1 MAEFFMTCTGCG
13 NTCRLEVYGTLESLT
28 VLGNRCGVGCDE
40 ARKEL
45 SARTQSGTAVSRN
58 LHIGAIYRHFKG
70 DRYLVEDV
78 VTHSESGECL
88 VLYRQLYGECRR
100 FVRPL
105 DMFLSEVDHA
115 KYPEVQQTYR
125 LEEEHIASVNHSR

>member
-1 MAEFFMTCTGCG
+1 MREIQVK
-13 NTCRLEVYGTLESLT
+13 R
-28 VLGNRCGVGCDE
+28 
-40 ARKEL
+40 
-45 SARTQSGTAVSRN
+45 
-58 LHIGAIYRHFKG
+58 IYRHFKG

-78 VTHSESGECL
+78 VTHSESGKRL

-125 LEEEHIASVNHSR
+125 FEEEHIASVNHSR